1 MRIVEDKV
9 TAYPPHP
16 LTKGDGK
23 IIFDHLP
30 EEWVMDVDLVRLS
43 TRRYGRTTLHPDR
56 TT

>member
-1 MRIVEDKV
+1 MRIVEDTV
-9 TAYPPHP
+9 TVDPPHS

-30 EEWVMDVDLVRLS
+30 EEWVMDVDPVHMS
-43 TRRYGRTTLHPDR
+43 TRRYDRTTLHPDR

>member
-9 TAYPPHP
+9 TAYPPHS

-23 IIFDHLP
+23 IILDHLP
-30 EEWVMDVDLVRLS
+30 EEWVMDVDPVRLS
-43 TRRYGRTTLHPDR
+43 TKRYGWTTLHPDR

>member
-1 MRIVEDKV
+1 MRIVED
-9 TAYPPHP
+9 TAAVDPPHS

-43 TRRYGRTTLHPDR
+43 TQRYVWTTLHPDR

>member
-9 TAYPPHP
+9 TVDPPRS
-16 LTKGDGK
+16 LKKGEGK
-23 IIFDHLP
+23 IIFNHLP